1 MLRRRGEGKGD
12 VSEGSIPEFVK
23 VESIRGD
30 QVGSSLEEMLSFI
43 LGYPVGFIMNNKGSM
58 VTMVHDQ

>member
-1 MLRRRGEGKGD
+1 ML
-12 VSEGSIPEFVK
+12 EGSIPEFVK

-43 LGYPVGFIMNNKGSM
+43 LGYPVGRR
-58 VTMVHDQ
+58 VHNE